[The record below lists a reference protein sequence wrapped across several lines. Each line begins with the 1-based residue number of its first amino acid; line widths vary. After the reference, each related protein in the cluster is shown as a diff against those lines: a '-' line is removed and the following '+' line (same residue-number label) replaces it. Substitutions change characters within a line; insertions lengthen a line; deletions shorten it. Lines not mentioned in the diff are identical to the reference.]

1 MTRRLISAL
10 AFFVLV
16 GCEEEVVPEAE
27 PVRPVR
33 VVVAESSANG
43 KTVRL
48 TGEVQAQD
56 TAVLSFRT
64 NGRLIERNVNVGDTV
79 EAGEL
84 LGRLED
90 VTQQNNLAAA
100 RAELV
105 AAEGDVERTSAD
117 YDRQAMLLD
126 RGFTTRQRYDTALQV
141 YRQAQS
147 RADAARA
154 QVSNA
159 EEALLFTA
167 LYADASGVVTAVGAE
182 PGEVVSAG
190 AMIVRVARE
199 NGRDAVFDV
208 PERLIAT
215 VDPVSVIDIF
225 LVSNPSEIS
234 YGRVREVAPE
244 ADDVTRTFRVRVGL
258 SDIPS
263 SFRLGSSVVG
273 SVTLPGT
280 NAKALPA
287 SALTTSDGRPAV
299 FVVDPDTSTV
309 SIRPVEVGRFDLAGV
324 QIVGGLSEGD
334 IVVTAGVQ
342 ALREGQEVRI
352 GEGI

>member
-1 MTRRLISAL
+1 MI
-10 AFFVLV
+10 VLV

-43 KTVRL
+43 ETVRL

-90 VTQQNNLAAA
+90 VTQQNNLSAA

-215 VDPVSVIDIF
+215 VDPVSVIDIS

-258 SDIPS
+258 SDIPT

-287 SALTTSDGRPAV
+287 SALTTADGHPAV